1 MRGSAFL
8 KPRRLRERSFAI
20 DRARRGERSRTAA
33 LGAARCDPALEADGI
48 GPSAFSGALA
58 ADWAARQREIAAQLK
73 GARVLVV
80 GAAGTIGAASVRQLL
95 PFAPARLELVDIDE
109 NGLARLA
116 RDIRSRGEGEG
127 TEIGFNALDFA
138 GFPGLALAQAA
149 GPFDLVLNFAAV
161 KHVRSEKNLFTLLH
175 MIDVNIVRQHRFAA
189 HLATNSLAR
198 RHFVVSTDKAADPA
212 SFMGATKA
220 LLEAAVFAAS
230 DGQVWAS
237 AARFANVAYSSGSL
251 LESYQQRF
259 AAGQA
264 LAAPKETRRYFISA
278 RDGARICLLAQLTCP
293 AGRVAIP
300 RFEASSGAVELADTA
315 AAFLAGHGRR
325 AVFVETAREAVERV
339 GRPGPDYPVLLTP
352 RDTAGEKEIEVFR
365 GEGERSEPLGL
376 TSLEAVMP
384 APIDA
389 AALDEALTEL
399 AGMVAGK
406 RPVSSDNIEPV
417 IRRVLPAFRHLP
429 AEARLDDRI

>member
-1 MRGSAFL
+1 ML
-8 KPRRLRERSFAI
+8 
-20 DRARRGERSRTAA
+20 
-33 LGAARCDPALEADGI
+33 DPALEAEGI
-48 GPSAFSGALA
+48 GPSAFSEALA
-58 ADWAARQREIAAQLK
+58 ADWAARSGEIADQLK

-116 RDIRSRGEGEG
+116 RDIRSRGDDAS
-127 TEIGFNALDFA
+127 IGFNALDFA
-138 GFPGLALAQAA
+138 GWPGLALAEDA

-161 KHVRSEKNLFTLLH
+161 KHVRSEKNVFTLLH
-175 MIDVNIVRQHRFAA
+175 MIDVNVVRQHRFAA
-189 HLATNSLAR
+189 HLAANGLAR

-230 DGQVWAS
+230 DGVVRAS

-264 LAAPKETRRYFISA
+264 LAAPKDTRRYFISA

-300 RFEASSGAVELADTA
+300 RFEASSAAVELAETA
-315 AAFLAGHGRR
+315 AAFLASHGRR
-325 AVFVETAREAVERV
+325 AVFVETAQEAAERAA
-339 GRPGPDYPVLLTP
+339 RPGPDYPVLLTP

-365 GEGERSEPLGL
+365 GAGERAEPLGL
-376 TSLEAVMP
+376 TALEAVTP

-389 AALDEALTEL
+389 AALRSALAEL
-399 AGMVAGK
+399 AAFVGGEQAATPADLETVFG
-406 RPVSSDNIEPV
+406 
-417 IRRVLPAFRHLP
+417 RVLPAFRHAA

>member
-1 MRGSAFL
+1 ML
-8 KPRRLRERSFAI
+8 
-20 DRARRGERSRTAA
+20 
-33 LGAARCDPALEADGI
+33 DPTLEAEGI
-48 GPSAFSGALA
+48 GPSAFSEALA
-58 ADWAARQREIAAQLK
+58 ADWAARSREIADQLK

-116 RDIRSRGEGEG
+116 RDIRSRGDDAS
-127 TEIGFNALDFA
+127 IGFNALDFA
-138 GFPGLALAQAA
+138 GWPGLALAKDA

-161 KHVRSEKNLFTLLH
+161 KHVRSEKNVFTLLH
-175 MIDVNIVRQHRFAA
+175 MIDVNVVRQQRFAA
-189 HLATNSLAR
+189 HLAANGLAR

-230 DGQVWAS
+230 DGALRAS

-264 LAAPKETRRYFISA
+264 LAAPKDTRRYFISA

-315 AAFLAGHGRR
+315 AAFLASHGRR
-325 AVFVETAREAVERV
+325 AVFVETAQEAAERS

-365 GEGERSEPLGL
+365 GEGEGAEPLGL
-376 TSLEAVMP
+376 TALEAATP

-389 AALDEALTEL
+389 EALNSAL
-399 AGMVAGK
+399 AQLAAFVAGE
-406 RPVSSDNIEPV
+406 RPASAVDLAAV
-417 IRRVLPAFRHLP
+417 IGRVLPAFRHLP